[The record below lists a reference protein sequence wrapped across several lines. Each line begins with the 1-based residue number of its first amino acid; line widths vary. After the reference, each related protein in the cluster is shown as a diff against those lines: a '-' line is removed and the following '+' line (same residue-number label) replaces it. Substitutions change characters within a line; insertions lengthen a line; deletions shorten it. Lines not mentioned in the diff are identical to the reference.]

1 MTIKFVLQCTKVSKT
16 FKVKIKNGKLNF
28 ENRKK
33 LNYNRTCKC
42 FKAGKV
48 T

>member
-16 FKVKIKNGKLNF
+16 FEVKVKNGKLNF

-33 LNYNRTCKC
+33 ENFIRTY
-42 FKAGKV
+42 FKAVKV